1 MEQFTKI
8 INFIM
13 HIIDLIK
20 KFFGGKSD
28 DDAAQPDN
36 DIPEQV

>member
-1 MEQFTKI
+1 MEQFTRI

-20 KFFGGKSD
+20 NFFGGKND
-28 DDAAQPDN
+28 DVQPDN
-36 DIPEQV
+36 ENPEQV

>member
-1 MEQFTKI
+1 MAKFTDL

-20 KFFGGKSD
+20 NFFNKFD
-28 DDAAQPDN
+28 DNVQ
-36 DIPEQV
+36 Q

>member
-1 MEQFTKI
+1 MAKFTDF

-20 KFFGGKSD
+20 NFFNKVN
-28 DDAAQPDN
+28 N
-36 DIPEQV
+36 DFEQ